1 MCFVDWVCRSL
12 VEALSRNG
20 ALSLGQLID
29 GPGFTRQTVYSRL
42 NHLITAGIVSKK
54 PVGCG
59 RPAIPYSLSKNLV
72 GVELS
77 DVASLTFQMLR
88 HVCRFEKGGW
98 CKEAKGMCTSEN
110 YPLTIK

>member
-54 PVGCG
+54 TVGCG
-59 RPAIPYSLSKNLV
+59 RPTILYSLSKNLV

-77 DVASLTFQMLR
+77 DVVSLTFQMLR
-88 HVCRFEKGGW
+88 HVCRFEKGGGARRLKA
-98 CKEAKGMCTSEN
+98 CAQQRTAH
-110 YPLTIK
+110 